1 MGESRRKF
9 SSEFRSRVV
18 RQVETGE
25 ISASQAARQ
34 YQVSRSLIEYWR
46 KQHRNGLL
54 AEQST
59 PRERQLERENRQ
71 LKSKIGEL
79 VMQVEH
85 LKKLQR
91 SVRSTKSADTS
102 VITASNLDQFRKGAK

>member
-1 MGESRRKF
+1 MGENRRKF
-9 SSEFRSRVV
+9 SPEFRARVL

-25 ISASQAARQ
+25 IRASQAARQ
-34 YQVSRSLIEYWR
+34 YQDSRSLIEYWR

-54 AEQST
+54 PEQST
-59 PRERQLERENRQ
+59 ARERQLDRENRQ

-91 SVRSTKSADTS
+91 SVRSVKSADTS